1 MDQIFN
7 ILQIL
12 TFVFTII
19 SIYGIVLLTLLS
31 VMPQKSC
38 AKTNLAKFQRR
49 FTHMKQFS
57 KHPNDLPAAN
67 PLLLAKYFPKIRSR
81 QEILQDISSQPI
93 LNEIFSAW
101 EPFYQEDFLDS
112 CSGNKGMTVLY
123 DGIFK
128 EIFNPEHS
136 PQRLSQL
143 LSLILDRK
151 AAVKAVLP
159 NDSVRLGAESSLLY
173 TDIIVELEDGSLA
186 NIEIQKI
193 GYAFPGERCA
203 CYSADHLLRQY
214 KRVRGSS
221 GKNFNYRDIKRVYT
235 LVFFEKSPAPFHQF
249 PNNWIHKFS
258 QASDT
263 GLMME
268 LLQEYFFIPLD
279 IFRKTM
285 ENKTIDTVLE
295 AWLAFLSFTSP
306 SRIEELITRYPQF
319 IAMYQD
325 IYELCLNTEKV
336 MTMYSKE
343 LEQLDRNTVLYMIDE
358 LQEQIDSKKQELN
371 DMRQELSQ
379 TNDELFHVNQEL
391 SHVNQELSQTSDEL
405 SHANAKLSQTSDELS
420 HANAKLSQKDQ
431 EIAALKAQL
440 AAYRN

>member
-1 MDQIFN
+1 
-7 ILQIL
+7 
-12 TFVFTII
+12 
-19 SIYGIVLLTLLS
+19 
-31 VMPQKSC
+31 
-38 AKTNLAKFQRR
+38 
-49 FTHMKQFS
+49 
-57 KHPNDLPAAN
+57 
-67 PLLLAKYFPKIRSR
+67 
-81 QEILQDISSQPI
+81 
-93 LNEIFSAW
+93 
-101 EPFYQEDFLDS
+101 
-112 CSGNKGMTVLY
+112 
-123 DGIFK
+123 
-128 EIFNPEHS
+128 
-136 PQRLSQL
+136 
-143 LSLILDRK
+143 
-151 AAVKAVLP
+151 
-159 NDSVRLGAESSLLY
+159 
-173 TDIIVELEDGSLA
+173 
-186 NIEIQKI
+186 
-193 GYAFPGERCA
+193 
-203 CYSADHLLRQY
+203 
-214 KRVRGSS
+214 
-221 GKNFNYRDIKRVYT
+221 
-235 LVFFEKSPAPFHQF
+235 
-249 PNNWIHKFS
+249 
-258 QASDT
+258 
-263 GLMME
+263 ME

-405 SHANAKLSQTSDELS
+405 SHANAKLSQ
-420 HANAKLSQKDQ
+420 KDQ

>member
-1 MDQIFN
+1 
-7 ILQIL
+7 
-12 TFVFTII
+12 
-19 SIYGIVLLTLLS
+19 
-31 VMPQKSC
+31 
-38 AKTNLAKFQRR
+38 
-49 FTHMKQFS
+49 MKQLS
-57 KHPNDLPAAN
+57 KHPNNLPAAN
-67 PLLLAKYFPKIRSR
+67 SSLLVKYFPKIRSR
-81 QEILQDISSQPI
+81 QEILLDISSQPI

-379 TNDELFHVNQEL
+379 TNDEL
-391 SHVNQELSQTSDEL
+391 
-405 SHANAKLSQTSDELS
+405 S

-440 AAYRN
+440 AAYQN